1 MADEEESS
9 LTTDEGAVTEKQ
21 HGTKHLETLGQQ
33 GPEPHTGCANVPC
46 KQFEVHPCQVLPE
59 YVQVAVEE
67 GATQVVGTL
76 ADEGDG
82 LLSASGI
89 MNSLVE
95 APPTAGTM
103 AAVST
108 GDFSVAEELESIA
121 IESTPSTIIYVQPDG
136 TFVEGTGL
144 TPEEQQQLVEQLAK
158 QQGLVEVSESE
169 AAQMFGSHHQQP
181 HAQFVQH
188 VGLTDELQQVIAHV
202 TKSQQHATHFS
213 KTNVVQLNSEP
224 AENQILQKSSL
235 ISCVPPETRG
245 LSTEQH
251 QMIQVPVCN
260 AMMQQV
266 HTSVHPSQ
274 VVQRIDSY
282 NPAQVQ
288 QINIST
294 QSSTVNRPS
303 QSKILTAVSQQQA
316 VFTQPLTIIHNAARQ
331 LQNAA
336 HQAVLQQNL
345 QQSIAHVQQK
355 MAPLRVT
362 PSTQHQLETVQ
373 VHIQTVQEEKDRP
386 MPPLA
391 VVQPKT
397 TVSGQLANQS
407 TALSG
412 GVNISGPQI
421 IRIQP
426 LSTSGPQQYILHSS
440 SEPPIQ
446 LLVQRQPPPLAPVN
460 SIRVIPGVSISGQS
474 GIFTNTVTTSTSAT
488 TTAVA
493 NSVSSSHSKK
503 HEASDKSKEKKPVKI
518 KTRSGRISRPPK
530 YKVKD
535 YKFIKTEDLAE
546 GHQSDSDDYSEY
558 SFEEEDIKTKV
569 ADSSLSLPCS
579 FKPKKFKCDTC
590 EKSYIGRGGLA
601 RHYRLNPSHGQLASV
616 SEEQRTSVK
625 KSNGNVIVGDS
636 GGGGDRNGKIAPGL
650 VISSINTDTT
660 PVMVGSTAP
669 SAQDFQQTEKV
680 TLARHFPGRRRTV
693 RRGRPPKHHNN
704 TYHQEQVM
712 KRKARLKELLKQ
724 CDDEELMEL
733 ALPRLTKVITLWEFL
748 LMKVEK
754 GRPARPQFPD
764 VYKEFEMLHKHV
776 KKMAEEHLNS
786 SIRMINPQQPLQISC
801 LQVAESL
808 GITEY
813 MNKENQQDASMS
825 LTYRL
830 VTVDDQNHLNS
841 SGEKHIME
849 RDFGTLSPSS
859 KRMRIDD
866 SIAGT
871 ENNFNQNG
879 IERTGE
885 VESQSLTTEAG
896 QKRTEYPT
904 LNACDTHTMYGP
916 AAVQV
921 VDKHTDDGVLL
932 SGNNIKNS
940 SSVEQ
945 SNSDELRYRVT
956 QVTLSSTQLPLLEPH
971 NQVLNNTIQG
981 QDDDFLAMDTDIT
994 AEELVQEQLSSQNMS
1009 EQLNNTELTST
1020 VQSEDEMTSQNSL
1033 LPDMAKG
1040 NQKRSEAS
1048 NSVQDLQHQ
1057 MGSQDPLGNQEQTEQ
1072 LNDSDIAD
1080 QMQQLEKAL
1089 SRDVEPIGQVCST
1102 ENDHLQQHQTEQTFE
1117 TEISTQVDLD
1127 SQLPSEEM
1135 NGLQV
1140 ANQNKMM
1147 GHFEQNADQRDQ
1159 EGSEDILEST
1169 VSEDILESTVTEDG
1183 ALEFQL
1189 PVGSQE
1195 LLAQG
1200 HEQIFIQTSEGL
1212 IVSHEGTAVVSQT
1225 SEGIVIVTNADG
1237 TTMHIRTPDGVP
1249 FETVEALLAM
1259 DSEGQTEGLLVSQT
1273 QTEVEQ

>member
-1 MADEEESS
+1 MADEEENR
-9 LTTDEGAVTEKQ
+9 LTTQEGVAPQQQ
-21 HGTKHLETLGQQ
+21 HGTEHLETLGQQ
-33 GPEPHTGCANVPC
+33 GPAADTGCANVPC
-46 KQFEVHPCQVLPE
+46 KQFEAHSCQVLPE
-59 YVQVAVEE
+59 EIVQVVVGEE
-67 GATQVVGTL
+67 ATQAVSTL
-76 ADEGDG
+76 PGDGDG
-82 LLSASGI
+82 LLGANGI

-95 APPTAGTM
+95 APPAGGSM
-103 AAVST
+103 AAVSAA
-108 GDFSVAEELESIA
+108 DFTVATAELDSIS

-169 AAQMFGSHHQQP
+169 AAQIFGSHQQQ

-202 TKSQQHATHFS
+202 TKSQQHATQFN
-213 KTNVVQLNSEP
+213 KTNVQLNSEP

-235 ISCVPPETRG
+235 VSCVPPETRV
-245 LSTEQH
+245 LSTD
-251 QMIQVPVCN
+251 QMLQVPECN
-260 AMMQQV
+260 AIMQKV
-266 HTSVHPSQ
+266 HASVHPSQ
-274 VVQRIDSY
+274 VVQRIDSC

-294 QSSTVNRPS
+294 QSSPVNRPS
-303 QSKILTAVSQQQA
+303 QPKILTAVSQQQA
-316 VFTQPLTIIHNAARQ
+316 VFTQPLTIIHNATRQ

-373 VHIQTVQEEKDRP
+373 VHIQTVQTQEEKDRP

-397 TVSGQLANQS
+397 ASGQLANQR
-407 TALSG
+407 TTLSG

-426 LSTSGPQQYILHSS
+426 ISTSGPQQYILHSS

-474 GIFTNTVTTSTSAT
+474 GILTNTVTSSISAI

-493 NSVSSSHSKK
+493 NSVSSSHAKK
-503 HEASDKSKEKKPVKI
+503 HEPSDKSKEKKPVKI

-546 GHQSDSDDYSEY
+546 GHQSDSDDYSDY
-558 SFEEEDIKTKV
+558 SFEEEDVKTKV
-569 ADSSLSLPCS
+569 DDSSLSMPCS

-601 RHYRLNPSHGQLASV
+601 RHYRLNPSHGQLTSV
-616 SEEQRTSVK
+616 SEEQTTVSVN

-636 GGGGDRNGKIAPGL
+636 EGGDDRNGKEVPE
-650 VISSINTDTT
+650 VMISSINTDTT
-660 PVMVGSTAP
+660 SVMVGSTAL
-669 SAQDFQQTEKV
+669 SSQDFQQTEKV
-680 TLARHFPGRRRTV
+680 SVARHFPGRRRTV

-704 TYHQEQVM
+704 TYQEQVL
-712 KRKARLKELLKQ
+712 KKKARLKELLKQ

-754 GRPARPQFPD
+754 GRPARPEFPD

-776 KKMAEEHLNS
+776 KKMADEHLS
-786 SIRMINPQQPLQISC
+786 STIRMINPQQPLQISC

-830 VTVDDQNHLNS
+830 VAVDDQNHLNS

-859 KRMRIDD
+859 KRMKIDD

-871 ENNFNQNG
+871 DNNFNQNG
-879 IERTGE
+879 TEIAGE
-885 VESQSLTTEAG
+885 VQLQSLTTEEG
-896 QKRTEYPT
+896 QKQTECPT
-904 LNACDTHTMYGP
+904 LDACDTHTTYGS
-916 AAVQV
+916 AAVQLF
-921 VDKHTDDGVLL
+921 DKQTDGVLL
-932 SGNNIKNS
+932 SENNIKNS
-940 SSVEQ
+940 NTVEQ
-945 SNSDELRYRVT
+945 STSEELCYQVT
-956 QVTLSSTQLPLLEPH
+956 QVTLSSTQLPLLEAH
-971 NQVLNNTIQG
+971 NEVLNDTIQG
-981 QDDDFLAMDTDIT
+981 QDDFLAMDTDIT
-994 AEELVQEQLSSQNMS
+994 AEELVQEQLSCQNIP
-1009 EQLNNTELTST
+1009 EQLNDTELTST
-1020 VQSEDEMTSQNSL
+1020 VQSEDEMTGPNSL
-1033 LPDMAKG
+1033 LSDMAKG
-1040 NQKRSEAS
+1040 NQKCSEAS

-1057 MGSQDPLGNQEQTEQ
+1057 MGNQDPLGNQEQTEQ

-1080 QMQQLEKAL
+1080 QMQQLENAL
-1089 SRDVEPIGQVCST
+1089 SRDVEPIGEVCST
-1102 ENDHLQQHQTEQTFE
+1102 EGNHLQQRETEQTFE

-1127 SQLPSEEM
+1127 GQVSPEEL
-1135 NGLQV
+1135 NGLQ
-1140 ANQNKMM
+1140 NKIM
-1147 GHFEQNADQRDQ
+1147 GHFEQNADQRNQ
-1159 EGSEDILEST
+1159 ESSEN
-1169 VSEDILESTVTEDG
+1169 ILESTVTEDG
-1183 ALEFQL
+1183 ELEFQL

-1200 HEQIFIQTSEGL
+1200 HDQIFIQTSEGL

-1259 DSEGQTEGLLVSQT
+1259 DSEGQSEGLLVSQT

>member
-1 MADEEESS
+1 MADEEESR
-9 LTTDEGAVTEKQ
+9 LTTEEGTAPQQQ
-21 HGTKHLETLGQQ
+21 HGTKHFETLGHQDPAADS
-33 GPEPHTGCANVPC
+33 GC
-46 KQFEVHPCQVLPE
+46 KQFEVHSCQVLSE

-67 GATQVVGTL
+67 GATQAVSTL
-76 ADEGDG
+76 PDDGDG
-82 LLSASGI
+82 LLGASGI
-89 MNSLVE
+89 MNSLAV
-95 APPTAGTM
+95 ASPVPGTM
-103 AAVST
+103 AAVSAA
-108 GDFSVAEELESIA
+108 DFTVAPEELESIS
-121 IESTPSTIIYVQPDG
+121 IESTPNTIIYVQPDG

-169 AAQMFGSHHQQP
+169 AAQMFGSHHHQQQQ

-202 TKSQQHATHFS
+202 TKSQQHATQFN
-213 KTNVVQLNSEP
+213 KTNAVQLNSEP
-224 AENQILQKSSL
+224 TENQILQKSSL
-235 ISCVPPETRG
+235 VSCVPSETRG
-245 LSTEQH
+245 LSTDQH
-251 QMIQVPVCN
+251 QMLQVPECN
-260 AMMQQV
+260 AMMQQ
-266 HTSVHPSQ
+266 VHPSQ
-274 VVQRIDSY
+274 VVQRIDSC
-282 NPAQVQ
+282 NPSQVQ

-294 QSSTVNRPS
+294 LPSPVNRHS
-303 QSKILTAVSQQQA
+303 QPKIPTAVSQQQA

-331 LQNAA
+331 LQNVA

-345 QQSIAHVQQK
+345 QQSIARVQQK

-362 PSTQHQLETVQ
+362 PSKQHQLEAVQ
-373 VHIQTVQEEKDRP
+373 VHIQTVQSQEEKDRP

-397 TVSGQLANQS
+397 AASGQLANQR
-407 TALSG
+407 TTVSG

-426 LSTSGPQQYILHSS
+426 ISTSGPQQYILHSS

-460 SIRVIPGVSISGQS
+460 SIRVIPGVSISGHS
-474 GIFTNTVTTSTSAT
+474 GNLTNTVTSSISAIT
-488 TTAVA
+488 TTVA
-493 NSVSSSHSKK
+493 NSVSFSHAKK

-558 SFEEEDIKTKV
+558 SFEEEDVKTKV
-569 ADSSLSLPCS
+569 DDSSLSMPCS

-616 SEEQRTSVK
+616 CEEQGTSVN

-636 GGGGDRNGKIAPGL
+636 GGGGDRNGKVAPGL
-650 VISSINTDTT
+650 EISATHTDTT
-660 PVMVGSTAP
+660 SIMVGSTAP
-669 SAQDFQQTEKV
+669 SSQDFQQTEKV

-776 KKMAEEHLNS
+776 KKMAEEHLS
-786 SIRMINPQQPLQISC
+786 SSNRMINPQHPLQISC

-808 GITEY
+808 GITEH
-813 MNKENQQDASMS
+813 MSKENQQDASMS
-825 LTYRL
+825 LTCRL

-841 SGEKHIME
+841 SGAKHSME

-859 KRMRIDD
+859 KRMKIDD

-879 IERTGE
+879 IEITGE
-885 VESQSLTTEAG
+885 VQLRSLTSEAG
-896 QKRTEYPT
+896 QKQTECPT
-904 LNACDTHTMYGP
+904 LNTCDTHAMYGP
-916 AAVQV
+916 EAVQA

-932 SGNNIKNS
+932 SGNIKNS

-945 SNSDELRYRVT
+945 STSEEFCYQVT

-971 NQVLNNTIQG
+971 NEVLSNSIQG
-981 QDDDFLAMDTDIT
+981 QDDFLAMDTDIT
-994 AEELVQEQLSSQNMS
+994 AEELVQEQLSSQNMP
-1009 EQLNNTELTST
+1009 EQLNDTELTST

-1033 LPDMAKG
+1033 LSDMAKG
-1040 NQKRSEAS
+1040 NQKSPEAS
-1048 NSVQDLQHQ
+1048 DSVQDLQHQ

-1089 SRDVEPIGQVCST
+1089 SRDVEPIGQVCVT
-1102 ENDHLQQHQTEQTFE
+1102 ESNHLQQHITEQTFE
-1117 TEISTQVDLD
+1117 TDISTEVDLD
-1127 SQLPSEEM
+1127 GQVSPEEM

-1140 ANQNKMM
+1140 ANQNKII
-1147 GHFEQNADQRDQ
+1147 GHFDEQNADQRNQ
-1159 EGSEDILEST
+1159 EG
-1169 VSEDILESTVTEDG
+1169 SEDILESTVTEDG

-1259 DSEGQTEGLLVSQT
+1259 DSEGQSEGLLVSQT

>member
-1 MADEEESS
+1 MADDEENR
-9 LTTDEGAVTEKQ
+9 LTTQEGAAPQQ
-21 HGTKHLETLGQQ
+21 HGTDCLETLVQQ
-33 GPEPHTGCANVPC
+33 STAVAETGCVNVPC
-46 KQFEVHPCQVLPE
+46 KQFDAHSCQVLPE
-59 YVQVAVEE
+59 EIVQV
-67 GATQVVGTL
+67 VVGGGEEPTQAVSTL
-76 ADEGDG
+76 ADGASG
-82 LLSASGI
+82 LLTANGI
-89 MNSLVE
+89 INSLAE
-95 APPTAGTM
+95 APPAGGTV
-103 AAVST
+103 AAVSA
-108 GDFSVAEELESIA
+108 GDFAVAAEELESIS

-169 AAQMFGSHHQQP
+169 AAQMFGSHHQQQQE

-188 VGLTDELQQVIAHV
+188 VGLTDDLQQVITHV
-202 TKSQQHATHFS
+202 TKSQQQATQFGKNS
-213 KTNVVQLNSEP
+213 VVQLNAEP
-224 AENQILQKSSL
+224 AENQILQKTSL
-235 ISCVPPETRG
+235 ASYVPPETRV
-245 LSTEQH
+245 LSTDQH
-251 QMIQVPVCN
+251 QMLQVPECN
-260 AMMQQV
+260 AMMQQM
-266 HTSVHPSQ
+266 HASVHPSQ
-274 VVQRIDSY
+274 VVQRIDSC
-282 NPAQVQ
+282 NPTQIQ
-288 QINIST
+288 QINISS

-303 QSKILTAVSQQQA
+303 QPKILTAVSQQQA
-316 VFTQPLTIIHNAARQ
+316 VFTQPLTVIHNATRQ

-336 HQAVLQQNL
+336 HQAAL
-345 QQSIAHVQQK
+345 QQSIQQSIARAQQK

-373 VHIQTVQEEKDRP
+373 VHIQTVQPQEEKDRP

-391 VVQPKT
+391 VVQPKPAA
-397 TVSGQLANQS
+397 SSQLANKR
-407 TALSG
+407 TTVSG

-426 LSTSGPQQYILHSS
+426 ISTSGTQQYILHSS

-460 SIRVIPGVSISGQS
+460 AIRVIPGVSISGQS
-474 GIFTNTVTTSTSAT
+474 GIASTSVTAI
-488 TTAVA
+488 TTAVG
-493 NSVSSSHSKK
+493 NSVCSSHTKK
-503 HEASDKSKEKKPVKI
+503 HEPSDKSKEKKPVKI

-558 SFEEEDIKTKV
+558 SFDEEDVKTKV
-569 ADSSLSLPCS
+569 DESSLSIPCS

-616 SEEQRTSVK
+616 SEEQRTSVD
-625 KSNGNVIVGDS
+625 KSNGNVIIGGNGD
-636 GGGGDRNGKIAPGL
+636 DRNGQMAPEL
-650 VISSINTDTT
+650 VVSSIGTDATS
-660 PVMVGSTAP
+660 VMVDSTAP
-669 SAQDFQQTEKV
+669 SSQDFQQ
-680 TLARHFPGRRRTV
+680 
-693 RRGRPPKHHNN
+693 
-704 TYHQEQVM
+704 
-712 KRKARLKELLKQ
+712 LLKQ

-754 GRPARPQFPD
+754 GRPARPQFSD
-764 VYKEFEMLHKHV
+764 VYREFEMLHKHV
-776 KKMAEEHLNS
+776 KKMADEHLSS
-786 SIRMINPQQPLQISC
+786 SIRMTNPQQPLQISC
-801 LQVAESL
+801 TQVAESL

-813 MNKENQQDASMS
+813 TNKENQQDASVS

-841 SGEKHIME
+841 SGEKHSME

-859 KRMRIDD
+859 KRMKIDD
-866 SIAGT
+866 SVTVT

-879 IERTGE
+879 IEITGE
-885 VESQSLTTEAG
+885 VQLQSLTTEEG
-896 QKRTEYPT
+896 QKQTPCPT
-904 LNACDTHTMYGP
+904 LNASEAHTMYGP
-916 AAVQV
+916 ADVQV
-921 VDKHTDDGVLL
+921 FDKHTDDGVLV
-932 SGNNIKNS
+932 SENNMKHS

-945 SNSDELRYRVT
+945 STSEELCYQVS
-956 QVTLSSTQLPLLEPH
+956 QVTLSSTQLPLLEQH
-971 NQVLNNTIQG
+971 NEVLNSTIEG
-981 QDDDFLAMDTDIT
+981 QDDFLAMDTDIT
-994 AEELVQEQLSSQNMS
+994 AEELVQEQLSYQNIP
-1009 EQLNNTELTST
+1009 EQLNDTQLTT
-1020 VQSEDEMTSQNSL
+1020 VQSEDEITGQNSL
-1033 LPDMAKG
+1033 LSVVAKG
-1040 NQKRSEAS
+1040 NQKASEAS
-1048 NSVQDLQHQ
+1048 NSVQVLQHQ
-1057 MGSQDPLGNQEQTEQ
+1057 LGNQDPLGNPEQAEQ

-1089 SRDVEPIGQVCST
+1089 SRDVEVCSS
-1102 ENDHLQQHQTEQTFE
+1102 ESNHLQQHQPEQTFE
-1117 TEISTQVDLD
+1117 ADISTEVDLAGQV
-1127 SQLPSEEM
+1127 SPEEL

-1140 ANQNKMM
+1140 VNQNKII
-1147 GHFEQNADQRDQ
+1147 GHFEQNADQRNQ
-1159 EGSEDILEST
+1159 ES
-1169 VSEDILESTVTEDG
+1169 SEDILESTVTENG

-1259 DSEGQTEGLLVSQT
+1259 DSEGQSEGLLVTQT
-1273 QTEVEQ
+1273 PTEVEQ

>member
-1 MADEEESS
+1 MADDEENK
-9 LTTDEGAVTEKQ
+9 LAAQDGAAPQQ
-21 HGTKHLETLGQQ
+21 HGTDCLETLVQQ
-33 GPEPHTGCANVPC
+33 STAAAETGCVSVPC
-46 KQFEVHPCQVLPE
+46 KQFDTHSCQVLPE
-59 YVQVAVEE
+59 EIVQV
-67 GATQVVGTL
+67 VVGGGGGEEPTQAVSTL
-76 ADEGDG
+76 ADVAGG
-82 LLSASGI
+82 LLTANGI
-89 MNSLVE
+89 INSLAE
-95 APPTAGTM
+95 APAAGGTV
-103 AAVST
+103 AAVSA
-108 GDFSVAEELESIA
+108 GDFAVAAEELESIS

-169 AAQMFGSHHQQP
+169 AAQMFGSHHQQQQE

-188 VGLTDELQQVIAHV
+188 VGLTDDLQQVITHV
-202 TKSQQHATHFS
+202 TKSQQQATQFS
-213 KTNVVQLNSEP
+213 KNSVVQLNSEP
-224 AENQILQKSSL
+224 AENQILQKISL
-235 ISCVPPETRG
+235 ASYVPPETRV
-245 LSTEQH
+245 LSTDQH
-251 QMIQVPVCN
+251 QMLQVPECN
-260 AMMQQV
+260 AMMQQM
-266 HTSVHPSQ
+266 HASVHPSQ
-274 VVQRIDSY
+274 VVQRIDSC
-282 NPAQVQ
+282 NPTQTQ

-294 QSSTVNRPS
+294 QSPTVNRPS
-303 QSKILTAVSQQQA
+303 QPKILTAVSQQQA
-316 VFTQPLTIIHNAARQ
+316 VFTQPLTVIHNATRQ

-336 HQAVLQQNL
+336 HQAAL
-345 QQSIAHVQQK
+345 QQSIQQSIARAQQK

-373 VHIQTVQEEKDRP
+373 VHIQTVQPQEEKDRP

-391 VVQPKT
+391 VVQPKPAP
-397 TVSGQLANQS
+397 SSQLANKR
-407 TALSG
+407 TTVSG

-426 LSTSGPQQYILHSS
+426 ISTSGTQQYILHSS

-460 SIRVIPGVSISGQS
+460 AIRVIPGVSISGQS
-474 GIFTNTVTTSTSAT
+474 GIASTSVTAI
-488 TTAVA
+488 TTAVG
-493 NSVSSSHSKK
+493 NSVCSSHTKK
-503 HEASDKSKEKKPVKI
+503 HEPSDKSKEKKPVKI

-558 SFEEEDIKTKV
+558 SFDEEDVKTKV
-569 ADSSLSLPCS
+569 DESSLSIPCS

-601 RHYRLNPSHGQLASV
+601 RHYRLNPTHGQLASV
-616 SEEQRTSVK
+616 SEEQRTSVD
-625 KSNGNVIVGDS
+625 KSNGNVIIGGNGDDKNGQMAPELVVSSVG
-636 GGGGDRNGKIAPGL
+636 
-650 VISSINTDTT
+650 TDTT
-660 PVMVGSTAP
+660 SVMVDSTAP
-669 SAQDFQQTEKV
+669 SSQDFEQTEKV
-680 TLARHFPGRRRTV
+680 ALARHFPGRRRTV

-704 TYHQEQVM
+704 AYQQDQVL

-754 GRPARPQFPD
+754 GRPARPQFSD
-764 VYKEFEMLHKHV
+764 VYREFEMLHKHV
-776 KKMAEEHLNS
+776 KKMADEHLSS
-786 SIRMINPQQPLQISC
+786 SIRMTNPQQPLQISC
-801 LQVAESL
+801 TQVAESL

-813 MNKENQQDASMS
+813 TNKENQQDASMS

-841 SGEKHIME
+841 SGEKHSME
-849 RDFGTLSPSS
+849 RDFGALSPSS
-859 KRMRIDD
+859 KRMKIDD
-866 SIAGT
+866 SVTVT
-871 ENNFNQNG
+871 ETNFNQNG
-879 IERTGE
+879 IEISGE
-885 VESQSLTTEAG
+885 VQLQNLTTEEG
-896 QKRTEYPT
+896 QKQTQCPT
-904 LNACDTHTMYGP
+904 LNSSEAQPIYGP
-916 AAVQV
+916 ADVPV
-921 VDKHTDDGVLL
+921 FDKHTDDGVLV
-932 SGNNIKNS
+932 SENNMKRS
-940 SSVEQ
+940 SSVEH
-945 SNSDELRYRVT
+945 STSEELCYQVS
-956 QVTLSSTQLPLLEPH
+956 QVTLSSTQLPLLEQH
-971 NQVLNNTIQG
+971 NEVLNSTIESQ
-981 QDDDFLAMDTDIT
+981 DDFLAMDTDIT
-994 AEELVQEQLSSQNMS
+994 AEELVQEQLSYQNIP
-1009 EQLNNTELTST
+1009 EQLNDTQLTT
-1020 VQSEDEMTSQNSL
+1020 VQSEDEITGQNSL
-1033 LPDMAKG
+1033 LSDVDEG
-1040 NQKRSEAS
+1040 NQKASEAS
-1048 NSVQDLQHQ
+1048 NSVQVLQHQ
-1057 MGSQDPLGNQEQTEQ
+1057 LGNQDPLDNPEQAEQ

-1089 SRDVEPIGQVCST
+1089 SHDVEVCSS
-1102 ENDHLQQHQTEQTFE
+1102 ESNHLQQHQPEQILE
-1117 TEISTQVDLD
+1117 ADISTEVDLAGQV
-1127 SQLPSEEM
+1127 SPEEL

-1140 ANQNKMM
+1140 VNQNKII
-1147 GHFEQNADQRDQ
+1147 GHFEQNADQRNQ
-1159 EGSEDILEST
+1159 ESP
-1169 VSEDILESTVTEDG
+1169 EDILESTVTENG

-1259 DSEGQTEGLLVSQT
+1259 DSEGQSEGLLVTQT
-1273 QTEVEQ
+1273 PTEVEQ

>member
-1 MADEEESS
+1 MADEEESR
-9 LTTDEGAVTEKQ
+9 LTTQEGAAPQQQ
-21 HGTKHLETLGQQ
+21 HGTQRLEG
-33 GPEPHTGCANVPC
+33 GPVVEAGCANAPQ
-46 KQFEVHPCQVLPE
+46 KPFEAHPCQVLPE
-59 YVQVAVEE
+59 GIVVVEDTRAVS
-67 GATQVVGTL
+67 TL
-76 ADEGDG
+76 PGGGHG
-82 LLSASGI
+82 LLAANGI
-89 MNSLVE
+89 INSLAE
-95 APPTAGTM
+95 ASPAGSAV
-103 AAVST
+103 AAVSAA
-108 GDFSVAEELESIA
+108 DFMVEAAELEGIS

-169 AAQMFGSHHQQP
+169 AVQMFGSHQQQQ

-202 TKSQQHATHFS
+202 TKSQQHATQLS

-224 AENQILQKSSL
+224 TENQILQKSNL
-235 ISCVPPETRG
+235 VSCLPPDTRV
-245 LSTEQH
+245 LATDQH
-251 QMIQVPVCN
+251 QILQVPECN
-260 AMMQQV
+260 ALMQQV
-266 HTSVHPSQ
+266 HAS
-274 VVQRIDSY
+274 VVQRIDSC
-282 NPAQVQ
+282 NTAQVQ

-294 QSSTVNRPS
+294 QASPVNRPS
-303 QSKILTAVSQQQA
+303 QPKILTTVSQQQT
-316 VFTQPLTIIHNAARQ
+316 VFSQPLTIIHNATRQ

-373 VHIQTVQEEKDRP
+373 VHIQTVQPQEEKDRP

-391 VVQPKT
+391 VVQPKIAA
-397 TVSGQLANQS
+397 SGQRANQR
-407 TALSG
+407 TAVSG

-426 LSTSGPQQYILHSS
+426 ISTSGPQQYILHSS

-460 SIRVIPGVSISGQS
+460 SIRVIPAVSISGQS
-474 GIFTNTVTTSTSAT
+474 GILTNTVTSSISAIT
-488 TTAVA
+488 AAVA
-493 NSVSSSHSKK
+493 NSISSSHAKK
-503 HEASDKSKEKKPVKI
+503 PESIDKSKEKKPVKI

-546 GHQSDSDDYSEY
+546 GHQSDSDDYSDY
-558 SFEEEDIKTKV
+558 SFEEEDVKTKV
-569 ADSSLSLPCS
+569 DDSSLSMPCS

-616 SEEQRTSVK
+616 SEEQRTAN
-625 KSNGNVIVGDS
+625 KSNGKLIVGDS
-636 GGGGDRNGKIAPGL
+636 GGGGDRNGKVAPEVVL
-650 VISSINTDTT
+650 PSINTDTT
-660 PVMVGSTAP
+660 SVMVGSTAP
-669 SAQDFQQTEKV
+669 SSQDFQQTEKV
-680 TLARHFPGRRRTV
+680 IVARHFPGRRRTV
-693 RRGRPPKHHNN
+693 RRGRPPKHHN
-704 TYHQEQVM
+704 TYNQEQVL
-712 KRKARLKELLKQ
+712 KKKARLKELLKQ

-764 VYKEFEMLHKHV
+764 VYKEFEMLHRHV
-776 KKMAEEHLNS
+776 KKMADEHCS
-786 SIRMINPQQPLQISC
+786 TIRMLSPQQPLQISS

-808 GITEY
+808 GLTEY
-813 MNKENQQDASMS
+813 LNKENLHDASMS

-859 KRMRIDD
+859 KRMKIDD
-866 SIAGT
+866 SLAGT
-871 ENNFNQNG
+871 DNNFNQNG
-879 IERTGE
+879 IELTGE
-885 VESQSLTTEAG
+885 VQLQSLTTEEG
-896 QKRTEYPT
+896 QKQTECPAPNT
-904 LNACDTHTMYGP
+904 CDTQITYGP
-916 AAVQV
+916 AAVELF
-921 VDKHTDDGVLL
+921 DKETDDGVLL
-932 SGNNIKNS
+932 SENDIKNS
-940 SSVEQ
+940 NTIEQ
-945 SNSDELRYRVT
+945 PTSEELCYEVT

-971 NQVLNNTIQG
+971 NEVLNNTIQG
-981 QDDDFLAMDTDIT
+981 QDDFLVMDTDIT
-994 AEELVQEQLSSQNMS
+994 AEELVQEQLSCQNIP
-1009 EQLNNTELTST
+1009 EQLNDTELTAT
-1020 VQSEDEMTSQNSL
+1020 VQSEDEMTAPNSL
-1033 LPDMAKG
+1033 LSDMATG
-1040 NQKRSEAS
+1040 NQKCSEAR

-1057 MGSQDPLGNQEQTEQ
+1057 MGNQDPLGNQEQTGQ

-1089 SRDVEPIGQVCST
+1089 SRDVEPIGEVCST
-1102 ENDHLQQHQTEQTFE
+1102 ESNHLQQHQAEQTFE
-1117 TEISTQVDLD
+1117 ADISTQVDLD
-1127 SQLPSEEM
+1127 GQVSPEEL
-1135 NGLQV
+1135 NGLQIV
-1140 ANQNKMM
+1140 NQNKIMS
-1147 GHFEQNADQRDQ
+1147 HFDEQNADQQNQD
-1159 EGSEDILEST
+1159 GSEN
-1169 VSEDILESTVTEDG
+1169 ILESTVTEDG
-1183 ALEFQL
+1183 ALEFQI
-1189 PVGSQE
+1189 PIESQE

>member
-1 MADEEESS
+1 MADEEENS
-9 LTTDEGAVTEKQ
+9 LTTEDGAVTEPQ
-21 HGTKHLETLGQQ
+21 HGNSRLESLAHQEAASHV
-33 GPEPHTGCANVPC
+33 PCASVPC
-46 KQFEVHPCQVLPE
+46 KQFEVHSCQVLPE

-67 GATQVVGTL
+67 GATQVVSTL
-76 ADEGDG
+76 SDDGDG
-82 LLSASGI
+82 LLNATGI
-89 MNSLVE
+89 LNSLGE
-95 APPTAGTM
+95 APSSVGTM
-103 AAVST
+103 AAVSA
-108 GDFSVAEELESIA
+108 GDFAVAEELESIS

-144 TPEEQQQLVEQLAK
+144 TPEEQQQLVEQLTK

-169 AAQMFGSHHQQP
+169 AAQMFGSHQQQQ
-181 HAQFVQH
+181 HHTQFVQH

-202 TKSQQHATHFS
+202 TKSQQHAAHFG
-213 KTNVVQLNSEP
+213 KTTAVHLNSEP
-224 AENQILQKSSL
+224 PENQVLQKSSL
-235 ISCVPPETRG
+235 TSCVAPETRV
-245 LSTEQH
+245 LPTDQN

-260 AMMQQV
+260 SLMPQV
-266 HTSVHPSQ
+266 QTGVQSSQ
-274 VVQRIDSY
+274 VVHRIDSC

-288 QINIST
+288 QITIST
-294 QSSTVNRPS
+294 QSSTVNQPS
-303 QSKILTAVSQQQA
+303 QPKIPTAVSQQQA
-316 VFTQPLTIIHNAARQ
+316 AYTQPLTIVHNAARQ

-362 PSTQHQLETVQ
+362 SSAQHQLDTVQ
-373 VHIQTVQEEKDRP
+373 VHIQTVPSQEEKDRP

-397 TVSGQLANQS
+397 AASNQVANQR
-407 TALSG
+407 TTVSG

-426 LSTSGPQQYILHSS
+426 LSTTGSQQYILHSS

-460 SIRVIPGVSISGQS
+460 SIRMIPGVTISNQS
-474 GIFTNTVTTSTSAT
+474 GIFTNTVTTTINAT

-493 NSVSSSHSKK
+493 NTISTSQMKK
-503 HEASDKSKEKKPVKI
+503 QEVSDKSKEKKPVKI

-558 SFEEEDIKTKV
+558 SFEEEDVKTKID
-569 ADSSLSLPCS
+569 DSSLSIPCS

-601 RHYRLNPSHGQLASV
+601 RHYRLNPSHGELASV
-616 SEEQRTSVK
+616 IEEQRTSVSK
-625 KSNGNVIVGDS
+625 TNGDVIVGDT
-636 GGGGDRNGKIAPGL
+636 GGGGDRNGTIVDGL
-650 VISSINTDTT
+650 ETQSVNTDTT
-660 PVMVGSTAP
+660 SVMVGSTDL
-669 SAQDFQQTEKV
+669 SSQDVQQTGKV
-680 TLARHFPGRRRTV
+680 TLAHYPARRRTV
-693 RRGRPPKHHNN
+693 KRGRPPKHHNN
-704 TYHQEQVM
+704 NYHQEQVM

-733 ALPRLTKVITLWEFL
+733 ALPRLTEVITLWEFL

-754 GRPARPQFPD
+754 GHPARPQFQD
-764 VYKEFEMLHKHV
+764 VYREFEMLHKHV
-776 KKMAEEHLNS
+776 KKMAEEHLNN
-786 SIRMINPQQPLQISC
+786 SIRLINPQQPLQISS

-808 GITEY
+808 GITEH
-813 MNKENQQDASMS
+813 MNKENQQDASVS
-825 LTYRL
+825 LTYKL
-830 VTVDDQNHLNS
+830 VTVDDQNHVNS
-841 SGEKHIME
+841 PAEKHVME
-849 RDFGTLSPSS
+849 QDFGVLSPLS
-859 KRMRIDD
+859 KRMKIDD

-871 ENNFNQNG
+871 ESNLNQNG
-879 IERTGE
+879 IEITGEGHLQSLTNATDKKE
-885 VESQSLTTEAG
+885 VESPALNTCDPH
-896 QKRTEYPT
+896 TEYGPT
-904 LNACDTHTMYGP
+904 
-916 AAVQV
+916 AVQE
-921 VDKHTDDGVLL
+921 VDNHTDGVLL
-932 SGNNIKNS
+932 SADIKS
-940 SSVEQ
+940 SSSMEQ
-945 SNSDELRYRVT
+945 STSEELCYQVT
-956 QVTLSSTQLPLLEPH
+956 QVNLSNSQLPLLETH
-971 NQVLNNTIQG
+971 NEVLNNTIQG
-981 QDDDFLAMDTDIT
+981 GDFLSMDTDLT
-994 AEELVQEQLSSQNMS
+994 AEELVQEQLSSQNIS
-1009 EQLNNTELTST
+1009 EQLNNAELTPT
-1020 VQSEDEMTSQNSL
+1020 EDEMTNQNSL
-1033 LPDMAKG
+1033 LSGMAKVS
-1040 NQKRSEAS
+1040 QKDSEAG
-1048 NSVQDLQHQ
+1048 NSVQELQHTIN
-1057 MGSQDPLGNQEQTEQ
+1057 SQDPLGNQEQSEQ

-1089 SRDVEPIGQVCST
+1089 SQDVEPIGQVC
-1102 ENDHLQQHQTEQTFE
+1102 HRQHHQTEQTFE
-1117 TEISTQVDLD
+1117 AEISPQEVLD
-1127 SQLPSEEM
+1127 SQVSSEEM

-1140 ANQNKMM
+1140 ANQSKII
-1147 GHFEQNADQRDQ
+1147 GHFEEPNVDQRNH
-1159 EGSEDILEST
+1159 ESSEDI
-1169 VSEDILESTVTEDG
+1169 IESTVTEDG

-1189 PVGSQE
+1189 PVEGQE

-1259 DSEGQTEGLLVSQT
+1259 DSEGQSEGLLVPQT

>member
-1 MADEEESS
+1 MADGEASS
-9 LTTDEGAVTEKQ
+9 LTTEDGAAAEPQ
-21 HGTKHLETLGQQ
+21 RGNNHLETLAHQ
-33 GPEPHTGCANVPC
+33 GPASHVPCASVPC
-46 KQFEVHPCQVLPE
+46 KQFEVHSCQVLPE

-67 GATQVVGTL
+67 GATQVVSTL
-76 ADEGDG
+76 PDDGDG
-82 LLSASGI
+82 LLNATGI
-89 MNSLVE
+89 LNSLGE
-95 APPTAGTM
+95 APPSVGTM
-103 AAVST
+103 AAVSA
-108 GDFSVAEELESIA
+108 GDFAVAEELESIS

-169 AAQMFGSHHQQP
+169 AAQMFGSQQQQQP
-181 HAQFVQH
+181 HHTQFVQH

-202 TKSQQHATHFS
+202 TKSQQHAAQFGKATTVH
-213 KTNVVQLNSEP
+213 LNSESL
-224 AENQILQKSSL
+224 ENQVLQKSSL
-235 ISCVPPETRG
+235 TSCVLPETRV
-245 LSTEQH
+245 LTTDQN

-260 AMMQQV
+260 ALMPQV
-266 HTSVHPSQ
+266 QTGVQPSQ
-274 VVQRIDSY
+274 VVHRIDSC

-288 QINIST
+288 QITIST
-294 QSSTVNRPS
+294 PSSTVNQPT
-303 QSKILTAVSQQQA
+303 QPKIPTAVTQQQA
-316 VFTQPLTIIHNAARQ
+316 AYTQPLTIVHNAARQ

-362 PSTQHQLETVQ
+362 SSAQHQLDTVQ
-373 VHIQTVQEEKDRP
+373 VHIQAVPSQEEKDRP

-397 TVSGQLANQS
+397 AASSQMANQR
-407 TALSG
+407 TTVSG
-412 GVNISGPQI
+412 GVNISAPQI

-426 LSTSGPQQYILHSS
+426 LSTTGSQYILHSS

-460 SIRVIPGVSISGQS
+460 SIRMIPGVTISGQS
-474 GIFTNTVTTSTSAT
+474 GIFTNTVTTTISTT

-493 NSVSSSHSKK
+493 NSVSTSHAKK
-503 HEASDKSKEKKPVKI
+503 HEISDKSKEKKPVKI

-558 SFEEEDIKTKV
+558 SFEEEDVKTKLD
-569 ADSSLSLPCS
+569 DSSLSMPCS

-616 SEEQRTSVK
+616 SEEQRTSVS

-636 GGGGDRNGKIAPGL
+636 EGGGDRNGTVADGL
-650 VISSINTDTT
+650 VTQSINTDTT
-660 PVMVGSTAP
+660 SVMVGSTDP
-669 SAQDFQQTEKV
+669 SSQDIQQTGKV
-680 TLARHFPGRRRTV
+680 TLAQHFPARRRTV
-693 RRGRPPKHHNN
+693 KRGRPPKHHNN

-733 ALPRLTKVITLWEFL
+733 ALPRLTEVITLWEFL

-754 GRPARPQFPD
+754 GHPARPQFQD
-764 VYKEFEMLHKHV
+764 VYREFEMLHKHV

-786 SIRMINPQQPLQISC
+786 SIRVINPQQPLQISS

-808 GITEY
+808 GITEH

-830 VTVDDQNHLNS
+830 VTVDDQNHVNS
-841 SGEKHIME
+841 PAEKHVME
-849 RDFGTLSPSS
+849 QDLGTLSPSS
-859 KRMRIDD
+859 KRMKVDD
-866 SIAGT
+866 SLAGT
-871 ENNFNQNG
+871 ESNLNQNG
-879 IERTGE
+879 IEITGE
-885 VESQSLTTEAG
+885 VHLQSLTNATDKKQIES
-896 QKRTEYPT
+896 PT
-904 LNACDTHTMYGP
+904 LNACDPHTEYGP
-916 AAVQV
+916 TAVQV
-921 VDKHTDDGVLL
+921 VDNHTDGVLL
-932 SGNNIKNS
+932 SEDIKGS
-940 SSVEQ
+940 SSLEQ
-945 SNSDELRYRVT
+945 STSEELCY
-956 QVTLSSTQLPLLEPH
+956 QVTEVNLSSSQIPLLEPH
-971 NQVLNNTIQG
+971 SEVLNNTIQG
-981 QDDDFLAMDTDIT
+981 EDFLSMDTDIT
-994 AEELVQEQLSSQNMS
+994 AEELVQEQLSSQNIS
-1009 EQLNNTELTST
+1009 EQLNDAELNST
-1020 VQSEDEMTSQNSL
+1020 GDEMTNQNSL
-1033 LPDMAKG
+1033 LSDMAKVS
-1040 NQKRSEAS
+1040 QKGSEAS
-1048 NSVQDLQHQ
+1048 NSVQDLQHTIN
-1057 MGSQDPLGNQEQTEQ
+1057 SQDPLGNQEQSEQ

-1089 SRDVEPIGQVCST
+1089 SQDVEPIGQVCHT
-1102 ENDHLQQHQTEQTFE
+1102 EHSHLQHHQTEQTFE
-1117 TEISTQVDLD
+1117 ANISPQADLD
-1127 SQLPSEEM
+1127 SQVSSEEM

-1140 ANQNKMM
+1140 ASQSKII
-1147 GHFEQNADQRDQ
+1147 GHFEEQNVDQRNQ
-1159 EGSEDILEST
+1159 ES
-1169 VSEDILESTVTEDG
+1169 SEDILESTVTEDG
-1183 ALEFQL
+1183 TLEFQL

-1259 DSEGQTEGLLVSQT
+1259 DSEGQSEGLLVSQT

>member
-9 LTTDEGAVTEKQ
+9 LTTDEAAVTQER
-21 HGTKHLETLGQQ
+21 HDTERPEALAHQ
-33 GPEPHTGCANVPC
+33 GSAPHTGAANVPC
-46 KQFEVHPCQVLPE
+46 KPFEAHSLQALPE

-67 GATQVVGTL
+67 GVTQVVSTL
-76 ADEGDG
+76 PEDGDG
-82 LLSASGI
+82 LLGAGEI
-89 MNSLVE
+89 MNSLAE
-95 APPTAGTM
+95 APPAAVTM
-103 AAVST
+103 AAVSA
-108 GDFSVAEELESIA
+108 GDFTVAEELESIS

-169 AAQMFGSHHQQP
+169 AAQMFGSHHQQQQQQ
-181 HAQFVQH
+181 QFVQH

-202 TKSQQHATHFS
+202 TKSQQHATQFS

-224 AENQILQKSSL
+224 PENQILQKTSL
-235 ISCVPPETRG
+235 ASCVLPEARL
-245 LSTEQH
+245 LSTDQH

-266 HTSVHPSQ
+266 HTNVHPSQ
-274 VVQRIDSY
+274 VVQRIDAC

-288 QINIST
+288 QINISP

-303 QSKILTAVSQQQA
+303 QPKIRTAVSQQQA

-336 HQAVLQQNL
+336 HQAILQQNL

-362 PSTQHQLETVQ
+362 PSTQQHLETVQ
-373 VHIQTVQEEKDRP
+373 VHIQTVQSQEEKDRP

-397 TVSGQLANQS
+397 AASGQLANQR
-407 TALSG
+407 TTVSG
-412 GVNISGPQI
+412 AVNISGPQI

-474 GIFTNTVTTSTSAT
+474 AIFTNTVTSSISAT

-493 NSVSSSHSKK
+493 NSVSSSNAKK

-558 SFEEEDIKTKV
+558 SFEEEDVKTKMD
-569 ADSSLSLPCS
+569 DSSLSMPCS

-616 SEEQRTSVK
+616 SEEQRTSVN

-636 GGGGDRNGKIAPGL
+636 GGGGDRNGKVAPGL

-660 PVMVGSTAP
+660 SITAGSTAP
-669 SAQDFQQTEKV
+669 SSQDLQQTEKV
-680 TLARHFPGRRRTV
+680 TLARHFHGRRRTV

-704 TYHQEQVM
+704 TYHQDQVM

-776 KKMAEEHLNS
+776 KKMAEEHLSS
-786 SIRMINPQQPLQISC
+786 SIRMINPQQPLHISC

-830 VTVDDQNHLNS
+830 VTMDDQNHLNSS

-859 KRMRIDD
+859 KRMKLDD

-871 ENNFNQNG
+871 ENDFSQNG
-879 IERTGE
+879 IEITGE
-885 VESQSLTTEAG
+885 VQLQSITTEAG
-896 QKRTEYPT
+896 QKQTECPA

-921 VDKHTDDGVLL
+921 VDKHTVLL
-932 SGNNIKNS
+932 SGNNMKNS

-945 SNSDELRYRVT
+945 STSEELCYQVT
-956 QVTLSSTQLPLLEPH
+956 QVTLSSTQLPLLESH
-971 NQVLNNTIQG
+971 NEVLNNTIQG
-981 QDDDFLAMDTDIT
+981 QDDFLAMDTDIT
-994 AEELVQEQLSSQNMS
+994 AEELVEEQLSSHNMP
-1009 EQLNNTELTST
+1009 EQLNDTELTST

-1033 LPDMAKG
+1033 LSDMAKG
-1040 NQKRSEAS
+1040 NQKSSDTS

-1057 MGSQDPLGNQEQTEQ
+1057 MDSQDPLGSQEQTEQ

-1089 SRDVEPIGQVCST
+1089 SRDVEPIEQVCST
-1102 ENDHLQQHQTEQTFE
+1102 ENNHLQQHQTEQTFE
-1117 TEISTQVDLD
+1117 TDISTQVDLD
-1127 SQLPSEEM
+1127 SQVSSEEM

-1140 ANQNKMM
+1140 TSQTKIIA
-1147 GHFEQNADQRDQ
+1147 HFEQNADQRNQ

-1169 VSEDILESTVTEDG
+1169 MTEDG

-1259 DSEGQTEGLLVSQT
+1259 DSEGQSEGLLVSQT

>member
-1 MADEEESS
+1 MADEEENR
-9 LTTDEGAVTEKQ
+9 LTTQEGAAPQQ
-21 HGTKHLETLGQQ
+21 HGIDSLETLVQQ
-33 GPEPHTGCANVPC
+33 NPASTETGCASVPC
-46 KQFEVHPCQVLPE
+46 KQFDAHACQMLPE
-59 YVQVAVEE
+59 EIVQVVVGGGGGE
-67 GATQVVGTL
+67 ATQAVSTL
-76 ADEGDG
+76 ADGAGG
-82 LLSASGI
+82 LLNANGI
-89 MNSLVE
+89 INSLAE
-95 APPTAGTM
+95 APPVAGTV
-103 AAVST
+103 AAVGA
-108 GDFSVAEELESIA
+108 GDFTVAAEELESIS

-158 QQGLVEVSESE
+158 QQGLVEVSEGE
-169 AAQMFGSHHQQP
+169 AAQMFGSHHQEQQE

-188 VGLTDELQQVIAHV
+188 VGLTDDLQQVIAHV
-202 TKSQQHATHFS
+202 TKSQQQATQFS
-213 KTNVVQLNSEP
+213 KNNVVQLNSET
-224 AENQILQKSSL
+224 AENQILQKTSFASY
-235 ISCVPPETRG
+235 VPPETRV
-245 LSTEQH
+245 LSTDQH
-251 QMIQVPVCN
+251 QMLQVPECN
-260 AMMQQV
+260 TTMQQV
-266 HTSVHPSQ
+266 HASVHPSQ
-274 VVQRIDSY
+274 VVQRIDSC
-282 NPAQVQ
+282 NPTQIQ
-288 QINIST
+288 QINISSH
-294 QSSTVNRPS
+294 SSPVNRPS
-303 QSKILTAVSQQQA
+303 QPKILTAVSQQPA
-316 VFTQPLTIIHNAARQ
+316 VFTQPLTIIHNATRQ

-336 HQAVLQQNL
+336 HQAAL
-345 QQSIAHVQQK
+345 QQSIQQSIARAQQK

-362 PSTQHQLETVQ
+362 PSIQHQLETVQ
-373 VHIQTVQEEKDRP
+373 VHIQTVQPQEEKNRP

-391 VVQPKT
+391 VVQSKTATSGQPVNKRT
-397 TVSGQLANQS
+397 TV
-407 TALSG
+407 SG

-426 LSTSGPQQYILHSS
+426 ISTSGTQQYILHSS

-460 SIRVIPGVSISGQS
+460 AIRVIPGVSISGQTS
-474 GIFTNTVTTSTSAT
+474 IANTSVSTI
-488 TTAVA
+488 TTAVG
-493 NSVSSSHSKK
+493 NSVCSSHTKK
-503 HEASDKSKEKKPVKI
+503 HEPSDKSKEKKPVKI

-558 SFEEEDIKTKV
+558 SFDEEDVKTKV
-569 ADSSLSLPCS
+569 DEPSLSMPCS

-601 RHYRLNPSHGQLASV
+601 RHYRLNPLHGQLAPV
-616 SEEQRTSVK
+616 SEEQRTSVD
-625 KSNGNVIVGDS
+625 KSNGNVTIGDNED
-636 GGGGDRNGKIAPGL
+636 DRNGQMNPE
-650 VISSINTDTT
+650 VVVSSIGSDTASL
-660 PVMVGSTAP
+660 MVDSTAP
-669 SAQDFQQTEKV
+669 SSQDFQQTEKV

-704 TYHQEQVM
+704 TYHQEQIL
-712 KRKARLKELLKQ
+712 KRKARIKELLKQ

-754 GRPARPQFPD
+754 GRPARPQFSD
-764 VYKEFEMLHKHV
+764 VYREFEMLHKHV
-776 KKMAEEHLNS
+776 KKMADEHLSNS
-786 SIRMINPQQPLQISC
+786 NRMINPQQPLQISC
-801 LQVAESL
+801 TQVAESL

-813 MNKENQQDASMS
+813 TNKENQQDASVS

-841 SGEKHIME
+841 SGEKHSME

-859 KRMRIDD
+859 KRMKIDD
-866 SIAGT
+866 SVTVT

-879 IERTGE
+879 IEITGE
-885 VESQSLTTEAG
+885 VQLQSLTTEEG
-896 QKRTEYPT
+896 QKQTGCPT
-904 LNACDTHTMYGP
+904 LNACGAQTMYGP
-916 AAVQV
+916 ANDQV
-921 VDKHTDDGVLL
+921 FDKHTDDGVLV
-932 SGNNIKNS
+932 SENNIKHS

-945 SNSDELRYRVT
+945 STSEELCYPVS
-956 QVTLSSTQLPLLEPH
+956 QVTLSSTQLPLLEQH
-971 NQVLNNTIQG
+971 NEVLNNTIEG
-981 QDDDFLAMDTDIT
+981 QDDFLAMDTDIT
-994 AEELVQEQLSSQNMS
+994 AEELVQEQLSYQSIP
-1009 EQLNNTELTST
+1009 EQLNDTELTST
-1020 VQSEDEMTSQNSL
+1020 VQSEDEMTGQNSL
-1033 LPDMAKG
+1033 LSDVAKG
-1040 NQKRSEAS
+1040 NQKGSEAS
-1048 NSVQDLQHQ
+1048 NSVQILQHQ
-1057 MGSQDPLGNQEQTEQ
+1057 LGNQDPLGNPEQAEH

-1089 SRDVEPIGQVCST
+1089 SQDVEVCSS
-1102 ENDHLQQHQTEQTFE
+1102 ESNNLQQHQPEQTFE
-1117 TEISTQVDLD
+1117 ADISTEVDLAGQV
-1127 SQLPSEEM
+1127 SHEEL

-1140 ANQNKMM
+1140 VNHNKII
-1147 GHFEQNADQRDQ
+1147 GHFEQNTDQSNQ
-1159 EGSEDILEST
+1159 ESSEDILA
-1169 VSEDILESTVTEDG
+1169 STVTEDG

-1259 DSEGQTEGLLVSQT
+1259 DSEGQSEGLLVTQT
-1273 QTEVEQ
+1273 PTEVEQ